1 MSQAAITSASHTIR
15 AALETLNTPA
25 EGGSDVPYK
34 RVLLLAAD
42 QLKTETAK
50 VGVMYSTGVGTPAME
65 ELSSLLD
72 SLQQHVI
79 TFCVACHGYTSGAG
93 PTLMKD
99 IQKAATAVVNPC
111 LAVLKA
117 MDNNNA
123 ADIKHQIGLVWQGCD
138 AVRKMAVDN
147 KGAVFKQ
154 LAGVYQV
161 VKDTMREMKD
171 LQDDQ
176 DGDDAEDDAA
186 GDDITRAA
194 DTTTNGV
201 SHAHD
206 DDDDDH
212 EAASP
217 SGRPLSQQT
226 PHGAAQPSSATAGE
240 NGQSQPSQSHGQS
253 GQQLAGIVD
262 LDYEAGPLSI
272 EEQQVL
278 AGCTQLADV
287 AAATLKCFSKALLE
301 GPGLSGGDRDLLDS
315 WESCLFHSKHLQRS
329 IEDIGAAMYPPQDPD
344 EVQDA
349 ADALA
354 ETLEL
359 MMDECPVADAIGSQL
374 QQLQDKIQTARQ
386 QLLDSLP
393 APAHGSD

>member
-1 MSQAAITSASHTIR
+1 M
-15 AALETLNTPA
+15 TL
-25 EGGSDVPYK
+25 
-34 RVLLLAAD
+34 
-42 QLKTETAK
+42 Q
-50 VGVMYSTGVGTPAME
+50 
-65 ELSSLLD
+65 
-72 SLQQHVI
+72 
-79 TFCVACHGYTSGAG
+79 
-93 PTLMKD
+93 
-99 IQKAATAVVNPC
+99 
-111 LAVLKA
+111 
-117 MDNNNA
+117 
-123 ADIKHQIGLVWQGCD
+123 
-138 AVRKMAVDN
+138 
-147 KGAVFKQ
+147 
-154 LAGVYQV
+154 
-161 VKDTMREMKD
+161 MKD

-329 IEDIGAAMYPPQDPD
+329 IEDIGAAMYPPQ
-344 EVQDA
+344 VNSITCTTK
-349 ADALA
+349 
-354 ETLEL
+354 TLH
-359 MMDECPVADAIGSQL
+359 GS
-374 QQLQDKIQTARQ
+374 KISSSKRQYICITLTASYNAVFFRYTIDNRG
-386 QLLDSLP
+386 QLLCMQLHLLCYASV
-393 APAHGSD
+393 GSYSDDIG